1 MTESMFVISGSSGGG
16 KSTLLEELA
25 SRGFV
30 VVPEAGRQLAKE
42 QIAIGGVAMPGTEM
56 FGHLLLSRSM
66 YLYNQAVAM
75 APKGPVFFDRSIMEP
90 IAYWWSKGEMEP
102 HLERTVAQYRYA
114 RDVFMVPPWPEI
126 FEKDAERLH
135 SYDPDQREY
144 ARLTDAFEA
153 FGYRLVEVP
162 RVGVSARADFVQSHL
177 KSIGLL

>member
-1 MTESMFVISGSSGGG
+1 MFVISGSSGGG

-25 SRGFV
+25 RRGFD

-42 QIAIGGVAMPGTEM
+42 QIAIGGVAMPGTVM

-75 APKGPVFFDRSIMEP
+75 APKGPVFFDRSIVEP

-102 HLERTVAQYRYA
+102 HLEQVIAQYRYA
-114 RDVFMVPPWPEI
+114 SDVFMVPPWPEI
-126 FEKDAERLH
+126 FTKDAERLH
-135 SYDPDQREY
+135 SYDPDQGEY
-144 ARLTDAFEA
+144 ARLTDAFQA

-162 RVGVSARADFVQSHL
+162 RVSVLARADFVESHL